1 MARKL
6 SKQQKQ
12 MLNRFP
18 EVDHF
23 DSLPK
28 DVIDSLYKLRDYET
42 LHSDATRYLNDQRL
56 GVMYGK

>member
-1 MARKL
+1 MARTL

-12 MLNRFP
+12 ILNRFP
-18 EVDHF
+18 EMDHF
-23 DSLPK
+23 DSLPT

-56 GVMYGK
+56 AVMYGK